1 MKRSYLLVG
10 DKSTSGGVVTAG
22 IPNTSINGQQ
32 MTHLGAT
39 VACPACKS
47 VGHIVPVGPRW
58 PDGWMGQKVALE
70 GDKVACG
77 CQPMPVMLAS
87 QSMMFEQ
94 YDGDGLSSM
103 GFAPSLAALPIEQWS
118 YIAFKAND
126 IGSLEGLR
134 CVAHF
139 DDGTTA
145 SGTFDHQNTVR
156 FENPSGK
163 VCQRV
168 TVSADADES
177 SGTFF
182 DSYADTLTT

>member
-70 GDKVACG
+70 GT
-77 CQPMPVMLAS
+77 
-87 QSMMFEQ
+87 
-94 YDGDGLSSM
+94 
-103 GFAPSLAALPIEQWS
+103 
-118 YIAFKAND
+118 
-126 IGSLEGLR
+126 R
-134 CVAHF
+134 
-139 DDGTTA
+139 
-145 SGTFDHQNTVR
+145 
-156 FENPSGK
+156 
-163 VCQRV
+163 
-168 TVSADADES
+168 
-177 SGTFF
+177 
-182 DSYADTLTT
+182 